1 MKEEEEEEEHVE
13 VMRLLLLAVPHESLQ
28 EIRQTVTHTQA
39 RPNNDSQT
47 IHVLYCTNNT
57 KCIYHT
63 QLLFSE

>member
-1 MKEEEEEEEHVE
+1 MKEEDEDEHVE
-13 VMRLLLLAVPHESLQ
+13 VMCLLLLAVPHESLQ
-28 EIRQTVTHTQA
+28 EIRQTVTQA